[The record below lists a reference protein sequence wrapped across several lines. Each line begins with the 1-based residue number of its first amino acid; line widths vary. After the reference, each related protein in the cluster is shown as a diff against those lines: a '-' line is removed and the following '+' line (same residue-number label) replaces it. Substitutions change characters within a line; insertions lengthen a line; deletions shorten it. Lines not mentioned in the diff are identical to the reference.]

1 MESMTIIKNSD
12 KCGECSGNY
21 WRPKPGQDWAYF
33 RCVICNK
40 KEKKAFTSEVENNG
54 QTSN

>member
-33 RCVICNK
+33 RCVVCNK